1 MTHNWSQ
8 YQLAIFDDAE
18 NGEGNTVVEALAGS
32 AKSSSLVEV
41 INRLNKKISWF
52 SVAFNV
58 KIVDELKKKIS
69 NTKNGQIST
78 IHSYGLKCLY
88 KTFDK
93 VTVDQDKTATLIA
106 KTLGK
111 KIKDKNVIYQLIET
125 VRKAKLT
132 LSSSKEEIDALIDR
146 FEIDLFEYPE
156 DDFINHVQFL
166 LNLSKKYFTIVDMED
181 MIWLPCV
188 LAVETIK
195 YDFVLVDEAQDMTKA
210 ARKLILKSCKKGGRI
225 FVFGD
230 RNQCVDVETTVDSE
244 FGPKKVKDLV
254 EGEKILSYLN
264 GKIKY
269 CKVNKIAESSWE
281 NGLEIKTKS
290 GRSILV
296 SPNHKLWAE
305 SPQDIGNKYIVYLM
319 YRPDMGFRVGKTNLW
334 RNSSNPYGG
343 RTNSEGAERLWVL
356 DIVQTNEEAILNEE
370 CYSLK
375 FGVPTAVFNGEQ
387 RGLNQNRIDKIF
399 SLFGQNGLDLLKSKN
414 LDFNYPHWTC
424 PSNSINE
431 KLRLCICA
439 HGLKNNTE
447 VSLSWYNE
455 KYNALFEKNKIPFTR
470 GKKSKNFAGFRIRRT
485 FPSYVDALNFANKIS
500 ALCSCATRETLSY
513 KKGNKLQLIT
523 ASGIHP
529 GMIIPYKKDGEL
541 LLDEV
546 VSVTEKPGKFLDL
559 EIENSAN
566 FFGNDI
572 LSHNSIMSWA
582 GADSDS
588 MKQFEN
594 ELNAKVLPLP
604 ICYRCP
610 KRVVSH
616 AQKYVPELQPWEHAK
631 EGFVCSIKEPEMM
644 KKATPGCF
652 ILSRYN
658 APLLSLAMKFI
669 SEGRPCNILGRNI
682 GQNLSTMIKQSKCKS
697 IDKFLIWL
705 EKWKN
710 REYAKLIS
718 KKKDATWIL
727 DRFTCLN
734 TLSESCESLKEMK
747 DSIDKLFTDVDALN
761 RITLSS
767 IHRSKGLE
775 NTKVFILAYTLRKAP
790 QEEKNLA
797 YVANTRSQSELYLV
811 YKDKKDKKEKQ
822 SWIDENSEEI
832 SEIGTD

>member
-230 RNQCVDVETTVDSE
+230 PNQA
-244 FGPKKVKDLV
+244 
-254 EGEKILSYLN
+254 I
-264 GKIKY
+264 
-269 CKVNKIAESSWE
+269 
-281 NGLEIKTKS
+281 
-290 GRSILV
+290 
-296 SPNHKLWAE
+296 
-305 SPQDIGNKYIVYLM
+305 
-319 YRPDMGFRVGKTNLW
+319 MG
-334 RNSSNPYGG
+334 
-343 RTNSEGAERLWVL
+343 
-356 DIVQTNEEAILNEE
+356 
-370 CYSLK
+370 
-375 FGVPTAVFNGEQ
+375 
-387 RGLNQNRIDKIF
+387 
-399 SLFGQNGLDLLKSKN
+399 
-414 LDFNYPHWTC
+414 
-424 PSNSINE
+424 
-431 KLRLCICA
+431 
-439 HGLKNNTE
+439 
-447 VSLSWYNE
+447 
-455 KYNALFEKNKIPFTR
+455 
-470 GKKSKNFAGFRIRRT
+470 
-485 FPSYVDALNFANKIS
+485 
-500 ALCSCATRETLSY
+500 
-513 KKGNKLQLIT
+513 
-523 ASGIHP
+523 
-529 GMIIPYKKDGEL
+529 
-541 LLDEV
+541 
-546 VSVTEKPGKFLDL
+546 
-559 EIENSAN
+559 
-566 FFGNDI
+566 
-572 LSHNSIMSWA
+572 WA

-747 DSIDKLFTDVDALN
+747 DSIDKLFTDVDVLN

-822 SWIDENSEEI
+822 SWIDESSEEI